1 MKVIIPT
8 PLRSYTGRREVEASG
23 PTLAAVLA
31 DLDRQYPGIR
41 FRVVDEQ
48 DRMRPHVRFFV
59 DREAVLDCHPSG
71 PAEIA
76 SSRAERLTS
85 IGVSRSSGAPGTRCL

>member
-23 PTLAAVLA
+23 ATLAAVLA
-31 DLDRQYPGIR
+31 DLDRQYPGLR

-59 DREAVLDCHPSG
+59 NGDAVLDVSHPLG
-71 PAEIA
+71 PADRVVIVPA
-76 SSRAERLTS
+76 LSGGRL
-85 IGVSRSSGAPGTRCL
+85 

>member
-23 PTLAAVLA
+23 PTLAALLA
-31 DLDRQYPGIR
+31 DLDRRFPGLR

-48 DRMRPHVRFFV
+48 ERVRPHVRFFV
-59 DREAVLDCHPSG
+59 DGEQVRDLAQPLLPAATVVIVPALSG
-71 PAEIA
+71 
-76 SSRAERLTS
+76 
-85 IGVSRSSGAPGTRCL
+85 G

>member
-8 PLRSYTGRREVEASG
+8 PLRSYTGRREVEADG
-23 PTLAAVLA
+23 ETLAAVLL

-41 FRVVDEQ
+41 FRVIDEQ

-59 DREAVLDCHPSG
+59 NGQAVSDLSQPLHPSDALVIV
-71 PAEIA
+71 PA
-76 SSRAERLTS
+76 L
-85 IGVSRSSGAPGTRCL
+85 SGG